1 MVKNQTSVLYCEEG
15 FSEPLR
21 KEHTKQFPGLW
32 RSALSAIW
40 SRQKTQLGL
49 KHRGHVVFPQPPGVL
64 LSHAG
69 LSVKEEQVL
78 SKEQPEGPVAIWST
92 RSGHQNLDLIIS
104 GIHVVITRL
113 LNNAIFAFFSP
124 LKCQSTSLHLPTSW
138 TLCDICGLRVPP
150 LELTMSFWRSLQG
163 SGIPKAL
170 FLNLA
175 RRFSIRYIFLNESG
189 KLVNKDKL
197 PFQGS

>member
-15 FSEPLR
+15 FSEPLH

-113 LNNAIFAFFSP
+113 LNMPFLPFLP
-124 LKCQSTSLHLPTSW
+124 PEVPVHVPTSPYQLNPLW
-138 TLCDICGLRVPP
+138 HLWPQGSSTRTDDVLLEISPRLWDPKSLI
-150 LELTMSFWRSLQG
+150 LELG
-163 SGIPKAL
+163 P
-170 FLNLA
+170 
-175 RRFSIRYIFLNESG
+175 
-189 KLVNKDKL
+189 
-197 PFQGS
+197 